1 MSSEDNLRL
10 MCLTAH
16 PDDESLGFGGT
27 LARYASEGVEVSLVV
42 GTRGE
47 RGRYGD
53 GSRPHPGPDRL
64 GEIREKELRAAASVL
79 GVTHVRFLDYLDAEL
94 DRADPREAAGK
105 IARHVRELRPQVVIT
120 FDPFGG
126 YGHPDHIAIS
136 QLALAG
142 VMRAASPEEPAASDD
157 EATEPDDEPDG
168 SDLAPHQVSKFYCE
182 SWTDRVWDE
191 YQRTF
196 KVLKST
202 VGDEVRTSVAWP
214 AWSVTTTTDAYDHWE
229 TVWEAVQCH
238 RTQMEQYGVLED
250 LTPERHRAL
259 WGPQEF
265 YRLFSLVNGGRERER
280 DLFEG
285 LR

>member
-1 MSSEDNLRL
+1 MNLRL
-10 MCLTAH
+10 MCMTAH

-53 GSRPHPGPDRL
+53 GSQPHPGPERL
-64 GEIREKELRAAASVL
+64 GAIREEELRAAADVL
-79 GVTHVRFLDYLDAEL
+79 GVSEVRFLDYLDAEL
-94 DRADPREAAGK
+94 DQADPRKASGK
-105 IARHVRELRPQVVIT
+105 IAAYVRELRPQVVIT
-120 FDPFGG
+120 FDPYGA

-136 QLALAG
+136 QFALAG
-142 VMRAASPEEPAASDD
+142 VMRAASAGD
-157 EATEPDDEPDG
+157 ELDG
-168 SDLAPHQVSKFYCE
+168 SDVAPHQVSKFYCV

-202 VGDEVRTSVAWP
+202 VGDQVRTSVAWP
-214 AWSVTTTTDAYDHWE
+214 EWSVTTTTDAHDHWE

-238 RTQMEQYGVLED
+238 KTQMEQYGVLED

-280 DLFEG
+280 DLFDG